1 VESDERDVLA
11 AAQLRAAALARGDAE
26 ELRRLMHPELRWTTH
41 TGAVLGRDAYVA
53 GNTEG
58 SLVWHEQRLERPL
71 VTVVGDTAV
80 LTAVVVDEVERDGAR
95 ETFRL
100 RLTQTWVREHGTWR
114 CLAGHAGPRA

>member
-1 VESDERDVLA
+1 MTPDEGDVLA
-11 AAQLRAAALARGDAE
+11 AAQERAAALAAGDAD
-26 ELRRLMHPELRWTTH
+26 ELRRLMHPELRWTTY
-41 TGAVLGRDAYVA
+41 TGVVLDRDAYVA

-80 LTAVVVDEVERDGAR
+80 LTAIVVDEVERDGTR

-114 CLAGHAGPRA
+114 CLAGHAGPRV

>member
-1 VESDERDVLA
+1 VTDEADVLA
-11 AAQLRAAALARGDAE
+11 AAQLRAAALARGDAD

-41 TGAVLGRDAYVA
+41 TGSVLDRDGYVA

-58 SLVWHEQRLERPL
+58 SLVWHEQRLELPR
-71 VTVVGDTAV
+71 VTVVGHTAV
-80 LTAVVVDEVERDGAR
+80 LTAIVLDEVERGGRR

-114 CLAGHAGPRA
+114 CLAGHAGPRV

>member
-1 VESDERDVLA
+1 VKPDEAGVLEA
-11 AAQLRAAALARGDAE
+11 AEERAAALAAGDAD
-26 ELRRLMHPELRWTTH
+26 ELRRLMHPELRWTTY
-41 TGAVLGRDAYVA
+41 TGAVLDRDAYVA

-58 SLVWHEQRLERPL
+58 SLVWHEQRFERPL

-80 LTAVVVDEVERDGAR
+80 LTAIVIDEVERDGTR

-100 RLTQTWVREHGTWR
+100 RLTQTWVREHGAWR